1 MTGKRHLL
9 QNVRTRLTASH
20 TLALALALGAFCLI
34 LFGLY
39 RRDVYSDLDLKLRG
53 QVEGVDDNLDG
64 VLGGSRVEAAAS
76 PESWLTEVWDQKG
89 QRLFTS
95 GIPADE
101 PLGRLDPACVESGPF
116 NVTVAGDLR
125 VRVFCQKS
133 VTHSGTVI
141 LRGARIREREA
152 DQLNAFARTLLLGVP
167 LVLLMSAFLGYF
179 LARRA
184 LGPVARLTEAA
195 RLITASRLSERLP
208 VINQDDELGR
218 LATTFNEVFQGLE
231 QSFLQMRRFTSD
243 ASHELRTPL
252 TAIRTMGEVAL
263 RARSAE
269 KDPYETI
276 SSMLEEA
283 QHLQGLCE
291 SLLLLSRADAGQL
304 LLHRSPV
311 DLKALAER
319 LVDHIG
325 VLSEEKEQRLL
336 AEIPADLFVDAD
348 VQLVKQAL
356 GNLIDNA
363 IKFSPPGTTVK
374 VTAADTGGAVQ
385 IVVTDEGPGIDAKHL
400 PYIFERF
407 YRVDSARGRSGN
419 ASGVGLGL
427 AITHWILRLH
437 GGHVYAVSEPGK
449 GCQFTLEFPKG
460 SF

>member
-1 MTGKRHLL
+1 
-9 QNVRTRLTASH
+9 
-20 TLALALALGAFCLI
+20 
-34 LFGLY
+34 
-39 RRDVYSDLDLKLRG
+39 
-53 QVEGVDDNLDG
+53 
-64 VLGGSRVEAAAS
+64 
-76 PESWLTEVWDQKG
+76 
-89 QRLFTS
+89 
-95 GIPADE
+95 
-101 PLGRLDPACVESGPF
+101 
-116 NVTVAGDLR
+116 
-125 VRVFCQKS
+125 
-133 VTHSGTVI
+133 
-141 LRGARIREREA
+141 
-152 DQLNAFARTLLLGVP
+152 
-167 LVLLMSAFLGYF
+167 
-179 LARRA
+179 
-184 LGPVARLTEAA
+184 
-195 RLITASRLSERLP
+195 
-208 VINQDDELGR
+208 
-218 LATTFNEVFQGLE
+218 
-231 QSFLQMRRFTSD
+231 LQMRRFTSD